1 EAARPSAPRT
11 MSLWHWPEITP
22 SIGCTWAI
30 GVLLQAA
37 RAKQT
42 AAVAMA
48 CFMVVFLV
56 WLRAACDGARGGG
69 MNTANSIGGDTEE
82 AACAAPGSAGRWPA
96 ALRALFQQ
104 SRRSRQCVE

>member
-1 EAARPSAPRT
+1 MVTAEAARPTAPRT
-11 MSLWHWPEITP
+11 MLVWHWPEITP

-48 CFMVVFLV
+48 CFMEAFPV
-56 WLRAACDGARGGG
+56 WLRAGCDGARGGG
-69 MNTANSIGGDTEE
+69 MNAVHIVDTA
-82 AACAAPGSAGRWPA
+82 
-96 ALRALFQQ
+96 
-104 SRRSRQCVE
+104 RSLPPTACVERLQVRRAPPPR